1 MDSNKSDILKKV
13 YLVYLAMALLG
24 IAIVAKVFYIQVVE
38 GDKWREQAKKLT
50 IRYEKIEAIRGN
62 ILASDGSLMAASIPV
77 FDLRMDAGNTHYNDD
92 FFYEN
97 VDSLAYALSNL
108 FQDKSRLEY
117 KQLLV
122 KARKNNN
129 RYLLLKRNITYVHL
143 KKVRKF
149 PIFRLG
155 KFKGGII
162 AEARNRR
169 ELPFRWLAFRTIG
182 WDKEG
187 NENDIGLEGAYSKI
201 LEGESG
207 RRLMQRIGNGA
218 YRPLN
223 EESEIEPQNGH
234 DILTSIDINIQD
246 VAEDALMKQLIANEA
261 DHGCAVLMEVETGF
275 IVAIANLGKNA
286 KGEYEEKY
294 NYAIGESSEPGST
307 FKLASLISAL
317 DEGLVKLTDTVD
329 TQGGAVRYANRIM
342 KDSHEGGYGRI
353 TVQRAF
359 EMSSNVGISKVVY
372 KAYHDKPQQF
382 IDKLYSMRLNQKLG
396 LDIPGE
402 GAPSIKDTKDRY
414 WSKVSLP
421 WMSVG
426 YEVAITPLQTLAF
439 YNAIANNGRMVK
451 PQFIKEIHQ
460 TGKTVQ
466 KFEPVILIESIV
478 KNPETLPLIRKMLE
492 GVVEKGTA
500 TNLKNPVY
508 KIAGKT
514 GTAQI
519 AQKNAGYNK
528 SNYKASFVGYFPAD
542 NPKYS
547 CIVVINN
554 PRKGVYYGGSIAG
567 PVFKEIA
574 DKVYATRLDQKI
586 KTNDS
591 LPGNLPLFAS
601 GYCKDLETIFKE
613 INVHW
618 KGDFNQYEFATLSS
632 SDSTRKVQPRE
643 SAEMQIPD
651 VTGMGAR
658 DAVYLLETA
667 GLKVQIRGKGQV
679 KRQSLPPGSKAKRGS
694 NCIIELG

>member
-1 MDSNKSDILKKV
+1 MDSKKSDILKKV
-13 YLVYLAMALLG
+13 YVVYLAMALLG
-24 IAIVAKVFYIQVVE
+24 IAIIAKVFYIQVVE
-38 GDKWREQAKKLT
+38 GDQWREQAKLLT
-50 IRYEKIEAIRGN
+50 IKYEKIEAVRGN

-77 FDLRMDAGNTHYNDD
+77 FDLRMDAGNTHYDDD

-97 VDSLAYALSNL
+97 VDSLAWHLADL
-108 FQDKSRLEY
+108 FRDKTRQDY
-117 KQLLV
+117 KQMLV

-162 AEARNRR
+162 AEARSRR

-187 NENDIGLEGAYSKI
+187 TENDIGLEGAYSKI

-223 EESEIEPQNGH
+223 EETEIEPKNGH

-246 VAEDALMKQLIANEA
+246 VAEDALMRQLIANEA
-261 DHGCAVLMEVETGF
+261 DHGCAILMEVETGF
-275 IVAIANLGKNA
+275 IVAIANLGKNG

-329 TQGGAVRYANRIM
+329 TQGGEVKYANRTM
-342 KDSHEGGYGRI
+342 RDSHHGGYGRI
-353 TVQRAF
+353 SVQRAF
-359 EMSSNVGISKVVY
+359 ELSSNVGISKVVY
-372 KAYHDKPQQF
+372 KAYRDKPQQF
-382 IDKLYSMRLNQKLG
+382 IDKLYAMRLNQKLG

-402 GAPSIKDTKDRY
+402 GAPSIKDTKDKY

-421 WMSVG
+421 WMSIG
-426 YEVAITPLQTLAF
+426 YEVAVTPLQTLAF
-439 YNAIANNGRMVK
+439 YNAIANNGRMVR

-466 KFEPVILIESIV
+466 VFEPVVLVESIV
-478 KNPETLPLIRKMLE
+478 KNPETLPLVRKMLE
-492 GVVEKGTA
+492 EVVEKGTA
-500 TNLKNPVY
+500 TNLRNPLF

-519 AQKNAGYNK
+519 AQQNAGYNK
-528 SNYKASFVGYFPAD
+528 TNYKASFVGYFPAD

-574 DKVYATRLDQKI
+574 DKVYATRLDPNI
-586 KTNDS
+586 KTVDS
-591 LPGNLPLFAS
+591 LPGILPLIAS
-601 GYCKDLETIFKE
+601 GYASDLATIFKE
-613 INVHW
+613 MNVQC
-618 KGDFNQYEFATLSS
+618 KSDIRSYEFATLSS
-632 SDSTRKVQPRE
+632 TDSTQKVQSRVV
-643 SAEMQIPD
+643 SDMQVPD

-667 GLKVQIRGKGQV
+667 GLKVQIIGKGQV
-679 KRQSLPPGSKAKRGS
+679 RRQSVLPGSKAKRGS
-694 NCIIELG
+694 HCIIELG

>member
-1 MDSNKSDILKKV
+1 MDSNKRDILRKV
-13 YLVYLAMALLG
+13 YLVYMVMAVLG
-24 IAIVAKVFYIQVVE
+24 IGIIARVLYIQLVE
-38 GDKWREQAKKLT
+38 GDEWREKAKKLGV
-50 IRYEKIEAIRGN
+50 RYEEIKAIRGN
-62 ILASDGSLMAASIPV
+62 ILSSDGSLIAASIPV
-77 FDLRMDAGNTHYNDD
+77 FDLRMDVGNTHYNDD

-97 VDSLAYALSNL
+97 VDSLALCLSNL
-108 FQDKSRLEY
+108 FQDKSKQEY
-117 KQLLV
+117 KKILT

-129 RYLLLKRNITYVHL
+129 RYLLLKRGITYAHL

-149 PIFRLG
+149 PIFKLG
-155 KFKGGII
+155 KYKGGII

-187 NENDIGLEGAYSKI
+187 SANDIGLEGAYSQI

-207 RRLMQRIGNGA
+207 RRLMQRIGNGV

-223 EESEIEPQNGH
+223 DETEIEPRNGH

-246 VAEDALMKQLIANEA
+246 VAEDALMRQLIANEA
-261 DHGCAVLMEVETGF
+261 DHGCAILMEVETGF
-275 IVAIANLGKNA
+275 IVAIANLGKNKA
-286 KGEYEEKY
+286 GFYEEKY

-307 FKLASLISAL
+307 FKLASVISAI
-317 DEGLVKLTDTVD
+317 DEGLIKLTDTVD

-353 TVQRAF
+353 SVQRAF
-359 EMSSNVGISKVVY
+359 ELSSNVGISKAIY
-372 KAYHDKPQQF
+372 RAYHDKPQQY
-382 IDKLYSMRLNQKLG
+382 IDKLYSMRLDQKLG

-402 GAPSIKDTKDRY
+402 GNPSIKDTKSKI

-421 WMSVG
+421 WMSIG

-439 YNAIANNGRMVK
+439 YNAVANNGRMVK
-451 PQFIKEIHQ
+451 PQFIREIRMA
-460 TGKTVQ
+460 GETVQ
-466 KFEPVILIESIV
+466 LFSPVTLVESIT
-478 KNPETLPLIRKMLE
+478 KNPETLPKIRKMLE
-492 GVVEKGTA
+492 AVVERGTA
-500 TNLKNPVY
+500 TNLKSTIY

-519 AQKNAGYNK
+519 AQNNAGYNK

-574 DKVYATRLDQKI
+574 DKVYATRLDPDKKVTDTI
-586 KTNDS
+586 PGT
-591 LPGNLPLFAS
+591 LPVMAS
-601 GYCKDLETIFKE
+601 GYMKDLEIIMKE
-613 INVHW
+613 INVQW
-618 KGDFNQYEFATLSS
+618 KGDSQQYEYARLTG
-632 SDSTRKVQPRE
+632 SDSSLLIEPKKIVE
-643 SAEMQIPD
+643 LYIPD
-651 VTGMGAR
+651 VSGMGAR
-658 DAVYLLETA
+658 DAVFILESA
-667 GLKVQIRGKGQV
+667 GLRVQVKGRGMV
-679 KRQSLPPGSKAKRGS
+679 KRQSIPAGSKVKRGS
-694 NCIIELG
+694 SCIIELG

>member
-1 MDSNKSDILKKV
+1 MDTNKRDILRKV
-13 YLVYLAMALLG
+13 YLVYLAMAMLG
-24 IAIVAKVFYIQVVE
+24 IGIVAKVLYIQVVE
-38 GDKWREQAKKLT
+38 GDEWREKAKKLGVK
-50 IRYEKIEAIRGN
+50 YEEIKAIRGN
-62 ILASDGSLMAASIPV
+62 ILSSDGSLIAASIPV
-77 FDLRMDAGNTHYNDD
+77 FDLRMDAGNTHYDD
-92 FFYEN
+92 DYYYEH
-97 VDSLAYALSNL
+97 VDSLAFCLANL
-108 FQDKSRLEY
+108 FRDRSKQEY
-117 KQLLV
+117 RQLLV

-129 RYLLLKRNITYVHL
+129 RYLLLKRNITYDHL

-149 PIFRLG
+149 PILKLG
-155 KFKGGII
+155 KYKGGII

-187 NENDIGLEGAYSKI
+187 SENDIGLEGAYSKI

-207 RRLMQRIGNGA
+207 RRLMERIGNGV

-223 EESEIEPQNGH
+223 DETEIEPRNGH

-246 VAEDALMKQLIANEA
+246 VAEDALMRQLIANEA
-261 DHGCAVLMEVETGF
+261 DHGCAILMEVETGF
-275 IVAIANLGKNA
+275 IVAIANLGKN
-286 KGEYEEKY
+286 KQGIYEEKY

-307 FKLASLISAL
+307 FKLASIISAL
-317 DEGLVKLTDTVD
+317 DEGLLKLTDTVD

-353 TVQRAF
+353 SVERAF
-359 EMSSNVGISKVVY
+359 ELSSNVGISKVVY
-372 KAYHDKPQQF
+372 KAYHDKPQQY

-402 GAPSIKDTKDRY
+402 GNPSIKDTKSKI

-421 WMSVG
+421 WMSIG
-426 YEVAITPLQTLAF
+426 YEVAVTPLQTLAF
-439 YNAIANNGRMVK
+439 YNAVANNGKMVK
-451 PQFIKEIHQ
+451 PQFVREIRLA
-460 TGKTVQ
+460 GETVQ
-466 KFEPVILIESIV
+466 SFTPIILLESIT
-478 KNPETLPLIRKMLE
+478 KNPETLPKVRKLLE

-519 AQKNAGYNK
+519 AQNNAGYNK

-542 NPKYS
+542 HPRYS

-567 PVFKEIA
+567 PVFREIA
-574 DKVYATRLDQKI
+574 DKVFATRLDHNI
-586 KTNDS
+586 KTADTLPGS
-591 LPGNLPLFAS
+591 LPVSAT
-601 GYCKDLETIFKE
+601 GYIKDLETILKE
-613 INVHW
+613 INIQW
-618 KGDFNQYEFATLSS
+618 TGDSQEYEYVRLNG
-632 SDSTRKVQPRE
+632 SDSSLKMEPRKT
-643 SAEMQIPD
+643 ADLKIPD

-658 DAVYLLETA
+658 DAVFLLESA
-667 GLKVQIRGKGQV
+667 GLKVQVKGRGQV
-679 KRQSLPPGSKAKRGS
+679 KRQSVPAGSKVKRGS
-694 NCIIELG
+694 SCIIELG

>member
-1 MDSNKSDILKKV
+1 MDSNKRDILRKV
-13 YLVYLAMALLG
+13 YLVYLAMAFLG
-24 IAIVAKVFYIQVVE
+24 IGIVARVVYIQFVE
-38 GDKWREQAKKLT
+38 GDEWREKAKKLGV
-50 IRYEKIEAIRGN
+50 RYEEIKAIRGN
-62 ILASDGSLMAASIPV
+62 ILSSDGSLIAASIPV

-97 VDSLAYALSNL
+97 VDSLALCLSNL
-108 FQDKSRLEY
+108 FQDKS
-117 KQLLV
+117 KQDYRKLLV

-129 RYLLLKRNITYVHL
+129 RYLLLKRNITYAHL

-155 KFKGGII
+155 KYKGGII

-187 NENDIGLEGAYSKI
+187 SDNDIGLEGAYSKI

-207 RRLMQRIGNGA
+207 RRLMQRIGNGV

-223 EESEIEPQNGH
+223 DETEIEPRNGH

-275 IVAIANLGKNA
+275 IVAIANLGKN
-286 KGEYEEKY
+286 KEGEYEEKY

-329 TQGGAVRYANRIM
+329 TQGGTVRYANRIM

-353 TVQRAF
+353 SVQRAF
-359 EMSSNVGISKVVY
+359 ELSSNVGISKAVY
-372 KAYHDKPQQF
+372 RAYHDKPQQY

-402 GAPSIKDTKDRY
+402 GNPSIKDTKSRI

-421 WMSVG
+421 WMSIG

-439 YNAIANNGRMVK
+439 YNAVANNGKMVK
-451 PQFIKEIHQ
+451 PQFIREIRLA
-460 TGKTVQ
+460 GETVQ
-466 KFEPVILIESIV
+466 TFGPVTLVESIT
-478 KNPETLPLIRKMLE
+478 KNPETLPKVRKMLE

-500 TNLKNPVY
+500 TNLRNPVY

-519 AQKNAGYNK
+519 AQNNAGYNK
-528 SNYKASFVGYFPAD
+528 TNYKASFVGYFPAD

-574 DKVYATRLDQKI
+574 DKVYATRLDQI
-586 KTNDS
+586 KRVTDT
-591 LPGNLPLFAS
+591 LPGTLPVSAS
-601 GYCKDLETIFKE
+601 GNFRDLETILRE
-613 INVHW
+613 INVQW
-618 KGDFNQYEFATLSS
+618 KGDSQQYDYARLNGTDSSLIIEPKATG
-632 SDSTRKVQPRE
+632 E
-643 SAEMQIPD
+643 SQIPD

-658 DAVYLLETA
+658 DAVYLLESA
-667 GLKVQIRGKGQV
+667 GLRVQVKGRGQV
-679 KRQSLPPGSKAKRGS
+679 KRQSVPAGSKARRGS
-694 NCIIELG
+694 SCTIELG

>member
-1 MDSNKSDILKKV
+1 MDSNKRDILKKV
-13 YLVYLAMALLG
+13 YMVYVIMALVG
-24 IAIVAKVFYIQVVE
+24 VAIVAKVFYIQVVE

-62 ILASDGSLMAASIPV
+62 ILAADGSLLAASIPV

-97 VDSLAYALSNL
+97 VDSLAYCLANL
-108 FQDKSRLEY
+108 FQDKSRQEY
-117 KQLLV
+117 KQMLT
-122 KARKNNN
+122 KARKKNN

-162 AEARNRR
+162 AEAHNRR

-187 NENDIGLEGAYSKI
+187 NNNDIGLEGAYSKI

-207 RRLMQRIGNGA
+207 RRLMQRIGDGA

-261 DHGCAVLMEVETGF
+261 DHGCAILMEVETGF

-307 FKLASLISAL
+307 FKLASLISAV

-329 TQGGAVRYANRIM
+329 TQGGAVRFANRIM

-359 EMSSNVGISKVVY
+359 ELSSNVGISKVVY
-372 KAYHDKPQQF
+372 NAYRDKPQQF

-402 GAPSIKDTKDRY
+402 GSPSIKDTKDRY

-460 TGKTVQ
+460 TGKIVQ
-466 KFEPVILIESIV
+466 QFEPIILAESIV

-519 AQKNAGYNK
+519 AQRNAGYNK

-586 KTNDS
+586 RVKDS
-591 LPGNLPLFAS
+591 LPAALPLIAS
-601 GYCKDLETIFKE
+601 GFTEDLETIFKE

-618 KGDFNQYEFATLSS
+618 KGDLNQYEFAFLSS
-632 SDSTRKVQPRE
+632 TDSSQNIQPRNA
-643 SAEMQIPD
+643 AELQIPD

-667 GLKVQIRGKGQV
+667 GLKVQIKGKGHV
-679 KRQSLPPGSKAKRGS
+679 KRQSLLPGTKAKRGS